1 MNMARKYLASIES
14 HVVDRRS
21 MKKTI
26 AEIRDHCRQSFAGAR
41 HSHDWDH
48 TLRVYKLCMH
58 IGAIEGA
65 DLEVLSIAAYMHD
78 IGRSYQDSSRGSIC
92 HAEKGAEL
100 AHNLL
105 EGYPIAPDKKDN
117 IIHCIRT
124 HRYRNSHVPATLEAR
139 VLFDADKLD
148 AIGAVGIARAYLF
161 AGEVGAMLHNP
172 DIPPEDALPYSLND
186 TGHREYRVKLSRIRE
201 RMLTGEGRR
210 MAEERHA
217 FMEAFFERFLL
228 EHEGEK

>member
-1 MNMARKYLASIES
+1 MFDAVCDE
-14 HVVDRRS
+14 VRS
-21 MKKTI
+21 
-26 AEIRDHCRQSFAGAR
+26 RFAGAR
-41 HSHDWDH
+41 GSHDWEH
-48 TLRVYKLCMH
+48 TQRVLVL
-58 IGAIEGA
+58 AERLARAEGA
-65 DLEVLSIAAYMHD
+65 DLGVVRLAAVLHDVGRADEDRAAGGLDHAARGADLAREILARHGAPPERIAAVV
-78 IGRSYQDSSRGSIC
+78 
-92 HAEKGAEL
+92 
-100 AHNLL
+100 
-105 EGYPIAPDKKDN
+105 
-117 IIHCIRT
+117 HCIAA
-124 HRYRNSHVPATLEAR
+124 HRFRKGPAPETLEAR